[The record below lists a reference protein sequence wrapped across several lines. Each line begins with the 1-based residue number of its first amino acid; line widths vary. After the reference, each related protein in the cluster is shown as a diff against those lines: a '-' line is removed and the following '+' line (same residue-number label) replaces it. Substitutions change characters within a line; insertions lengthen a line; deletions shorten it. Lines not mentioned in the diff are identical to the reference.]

1 MDSRT
6 GLGVLTIVLVAA
18 LAVGFAKSPM
28 KFYGTEITKETLQ
41 QGMQKPILWVF
52 YNDAEVNSRNWY
64 DFGARASHVIH
75 IPILNLFYKTIVKA
89 NHDFYRIE
97 TIGGLQGVA
106 ELLGGWKALP
116 NTLQNPKAMVTEP
129 EEDWIRTAV
138 LAKFGGLWVSRSVI
152 CLKGFGELPKDRIV
166 AYGQDTV
173 PMYGSSVPGFRC
185 LWSPRA
191 GEPLFVEWEHRCR
204 DRLET
209 QLGGRQF
216 RGDAKSDWVDLTQTY
231 PVEVRYREELGRDPK
246 TNKNLELENLLASGT
261 QGRLPFSVP
270 ASAVYIPIPYG
281 DLLDRRFYG
290 WILRL
295 SEEQVLESDL
305 VVSHLLAS
313 CLESQTQ
320 HLSLQNDF
328 ARA

>member
-1 MDSRT
+1 MESRT
-6 GLGVLTIVLVAA
+6 LTGIITIVLVAVF
-18 LAVGFAKSPM
+18 AVAVAKSPM
-28 KFYGTEITKETLQ
+28 KFQGTEITPETLKDGLQ
-41 QGMQKPILWVF
+41 RPVLWIF
-52 YNDAEVNSRNWY
+52 YNDSEVNSRMWY
-64 DFGARASHVIH
+64 DFGARGSHVIN
-75 IPILNLFYKTIVKA
+75 IPILNLFYKSIVKA
-89 NHDFYRIE
+89 NGDQYRVE
-97 TIGGLQGVA
+97 VIGGLEGVA
-106 ELLGGWKALP
+106 SLLGGWKALP

-129 EEDWIRTAV
+129 EEDWIRSAV

-152 CLKGFGELPKDRIV
+152 CLKGFGTLPKDRVV

-191 GEPLFVEWEHRCR
+191 NEPLFMKWEQRCR
-204 DRLET
+204 DRLEN

-216 RGDAKSDWVDLTQTY
+216 RGDAKSDWVDFVASKQF
-231 PVEVRYREELGRDPK
+231 PVEIRYREELGRDPK
-246 TNKNLELENLLASGT
+246 TNKNLELEDLLMSGT
-261 QGRLPFSVP
+261 GGKLPFAVP
-270 ASAVYIPIPYG
+270 STAVYIPIPYA

-313 CLESQTQ
+313 CL
-320 HLSLQNDF
+320 
-328 ARA
+328 